1 MNHRLAGPPDVCMSC
16 FPLSR
21 PQQLA
26 LIGNVILAG
35 GGACL
40 EGTAE
45 RLKAET
51 ETVLYGPGQGMG
63 RVRVLQANAQERR
76 ICAWLGGSI
85 VASLGSFHEMWVSK
99 QEYAERGAAVVDTKC
114 P

>member
-1 MNHRLAGPPDVCMSC
+1 MPTPK
-16 FPLSR
+16 
-21 PQQLA
+21 QQLS
-26 LIGNVILAG
+26 LIGNVVLAG
-35 GGACL
+35 GGACA

-63 RVRVLQANAQERR
+63 RVRVLQPDTAQRR
-76 ICAWLGGSI
+76 VCAWLGGSI
-85 VASLGSFHEMWVSK
+85 VASLGSFHEMWVARG
-99 QEYAERGAAVVDTKC
+99 EYMERGAAVVDTKC

>member
-1 MNHRLAGPPDVCMSC
+1 MYAVPPRLT
-16 FPLSR
+16 PLSLITLA
-21 PQQLA
+21 QQLA

-35 GGACL
+35 GGACV

-45 RLKAET
+45 RLKVET

-76 ICAWLGGSI
+76 VCAWLGGSI
-85 VASLGSFHEMWVSK
+85 VASLGSFHEMWVSR
-99 QEYAERGAAVVDTKC
+99 QEYEERGAGMVETKC